1 MITETNLKE
10 AEKVLETV
18 LTISDGMK
26 DIDQIKKNLNKLEK
40 NLYRYEKIAKS
51 LIQSKSLSNVKKE

>member
-26 DIDQIKKNLNKLEK
+26 DIDQIKKNLNKLEQ

-51 LIQSKSLSNVKKE
+51 LIQRKSLSNVKKE